1 MRWESRQTRGWRK
14 RWSVQTVGLIASFAT
29 LVCPVSAFAES
40 TPADPAHAVR
50 HEYMSHG
57 VVRMI
62 DRHAGR
68 MVLRHGPIENLGVP
82 PMTMIFRIK
91 DPKLIEGI
99 ESGAAVRFMA
109 DRLEGS
115 FTITHIERR

>member
-1 MRWESRQTRGWRK
+1 
-14 RWSVQTVGLIASFAT
+14 
-29 LVCPVSAFAES
+29 
-40 TPADPAHAVR
+40 
-50 HEYMSHG
+50 MSHG